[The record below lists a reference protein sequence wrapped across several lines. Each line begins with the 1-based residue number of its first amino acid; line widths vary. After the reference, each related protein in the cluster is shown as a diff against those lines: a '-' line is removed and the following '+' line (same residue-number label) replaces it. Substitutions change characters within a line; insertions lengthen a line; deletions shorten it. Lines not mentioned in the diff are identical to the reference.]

1 MSTIISRVVV
11 MAKLFGVYK
20 NSNLIVKVVFL
31 IVFLLMGGLWVIG
44 SFTKI
49 DRLVMFMVGTII
61 GGILV
66 NIFLYDYVTSAINY
80 ISSFFNF
87 VCFKL

>member
-1 MSTIISRVVV
+1 
-11 MAKLFGVYK
+11 MAKFFGVYK

-66 NIFLYDYVTSAINY
+66 NVFLYDYVTSAINY
-80 ISSFFNF
+80 ISSFF
-87 VCFKL
+87 

>member
-1 MSTIISRVVV
+1 
-11 MAKLFGVYK
+11 MAKFFGVYK

-66 NIFLYDYVTSAINY
+66 NVFLYDYVTSAINY

>member
-11 MAKLFGVYK
+11 MAKFFGVYK

-66 NIFLYDYVTSAINY
+66 NAFLYDYVTSAINY
-80 ISSFFNF
+80 ISAFFNF